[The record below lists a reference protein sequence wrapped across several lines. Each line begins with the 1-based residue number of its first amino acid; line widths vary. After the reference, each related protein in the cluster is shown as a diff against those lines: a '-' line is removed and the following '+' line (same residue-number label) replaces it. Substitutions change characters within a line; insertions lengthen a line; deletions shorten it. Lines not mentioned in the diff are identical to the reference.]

1 MEENKKIKNI
11 LQDIILSVAW
21 DEISKHYF
29 GKSNS
34 WLYHKLNGIDEN
46 KNITE
51 FSEKEKEQLK
61 EALMDLSSRLTSSL
75 KKYVFYN

>member
-1 MEENKKIKNI
+1 MKENKKIKNI

-29 GKSNS
+29 GKS

-61 EALMDLSSRLTSSL
+61 EALMDLSSRIRTAAERI
-75 KKYVFYN
+75 

>member
-34 WLYHKLNGIDEN
+34 WLYHKLNVIDEN

-61 EALMDLSSRLTSSL
+61 KALMDLSSRIRTAAERI
-75 KKYVFYN
+75 

>member
-1 MEENKKIKNI
+1 MKENKKIKNI

-51 FSEKEKEQLK
+51 FSEKE
-61 EALMDLSSRLTSSL
+61 ALMDLSSRIRTAAERI
-75 KKYVFYN
+75 

>member
-34 WLYHKLNGIDEN
+34 WLYYKLKGIDEN
-46 KNITE
+46 KNTTE

-61 EALMDLSSRLTSSL
+61 EAMMDLSYRIRTATERIE
-75 KKYVFYN
+75 

>member
-1 MEENKKIKNI
+1 MKENKKIKNI

-34 WLYHKLNGIDEN
+34 WLYHKFNGIDEN

-61 EALMDLSSRLTSSL
+61 EALMDLSSRIRTAAERI
-75 KKYVFYN
+75 

>member
-34 WLYHKLNGIDEN
+34 WLYHKLNVIDQN

-61 EALMDLSSRLTSSL
+61 EALMDLSSRIRTAAERI
-75 KKYVFYN
+75 

>member
-1 MEENKKIKNI
+1 MKENKKIKNI

-21 DEISKHYF
+21 DEISKYYF

-61 EALMDLSSRLTSSL
+61 EALMDLSSRIRTAAERI
-75 KKYVFYN
+75 

>member
-21 DEISKHYF
+21 DEISKQYF

-61 EALMDLSSRLTSSL
+61 EALMDLSSRIRTAAERI
-75 KKYVFYN
+75 

>member
-29 GKSNS
+29 GQSNS

-61 EALMDLSSRLTSSL
+61 EALMDLSSRIRTAAERI
-75 KKYVFYN
+75 

>member
-34 WLYHKLNGIDEN
+34 WL
-46 KNITE
+46 
-51 FSEKEKEQLK
+51 
-61 EALMDLSSRLTSSL
+61 
-75 KKYVFYN
+75 